1 MMLLMKLLRCIYRIN
16 VKTFN
21 KVIQCNVHR
30 HDSKSSKQSI
40 EQKLFSFDATYK
52 FRQPLHWAR

>member
-1 MMLLMKLLRCIYRIN
+1 MMLLMKLLKCIYRIN

-40 EQKLFSFDATYK
+40 EQKLFPFDATYK
-52 FRQPLHWAR
+52 FW